1 MFNSFVKGNK
11 SNVRRPGIHYR
22 RNRDENCNCRKII
35 QACFTGRCS
44 GSVFRNVRPR
54 PLYPRS
60 INSQPDDTSIDT
72 RLVFRFS
79 SLRWQ
84 NDGNRVIRTQPPPV
98 PDISS
103 RDSRLHGRILNQAA
117 NLSRAY
123 ENVRYVSV
131 KIVGDLED
139 AIA

>member
-11 SNVRRPGIHYR
+11 SNVRGPGIHYR

-35 QACFTGRCS
+35 RRCFTGRCS

-103 RDSRLHGRILNQAA
+103 RDSPNIKSSCSFRKRTQMCVTFRRKCHEQR
-117 NLSRAY
+117 
-123 ENVRYVSV
+123 
-131 KIVGDLED
+131 DLED